1 MDRLLKEIAAT
12 VKPGEEIQLS
22 EAGRKAVLIVTGLE
36 VGRVPEEIPAI
47 SLIPAPAEIVG
58 AVENVPRQSCP
69 AENASQ
75 RPPDFPKEPC
85 QTRML
90 MEQFDREEIA
100 TYEDRDTNRRGFAG
114 IS

>member
-47 SLIPAPAEIVG
+47 SLIPAPAKLLVLSKMFHG
-58 AVENVPRQSCP
+58 SHARPRTQTNIRQIFQNWIQCP
-69 AENASQ
+69 RHHRVQLGQPLLVRNG
-75 RPPDFPKEPC
+75 FPKSSNIPEP
-85 QTRML
+85 
-90 MEQFDREEIA
+90 RE
-100 TYEDRDTNRRGFAG
+100 
-114 IS
+114 